1 MCRLL
6 DQNVGAEREKHCLHR
21 PKHELF
27 LIVVRHCVKDIKQ
40 DIWPT
45 RESVGISYVNTKKKK
60 KKFNCYL
67 RCDWQSDTN
76 SIGWAVIQF
85 QIALRRM
92 TARLTRTV
100 RLNER
105 HDEDSS
111 CKISLRRREFRLMC
125 SSNWTSKRS
134 AFSSVMTESA
144 KKTA

>member
-60 KKFNCYL
+60 RNSLVTCAAIG
-67 RCDWQSDTN
+67 RATQTPSD
-76 SIGWAVIQF
+76 GQ
-85 QIALRRM
+85 
-92 TARLTRTV
+92 
-100 RLNER
+100 
-105 HDEDSS
+105 
-111 CKISLRRREFRLMC
+111 
-125 SSNWTSKRS
+125 
-134 AFSSVMTESA
+134 
-144 KKTA
+144 